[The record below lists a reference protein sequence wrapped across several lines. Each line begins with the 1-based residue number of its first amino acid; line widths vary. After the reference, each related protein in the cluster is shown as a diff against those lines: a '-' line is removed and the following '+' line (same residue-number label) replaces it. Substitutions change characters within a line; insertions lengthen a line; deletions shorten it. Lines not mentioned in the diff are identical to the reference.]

1 MNHRIIQ
8 ALCVAS
14 LTLGATSCNDFL
26 DVQPK
31 GELTQDVQ
39 FQRTQGYYDA
49 MYGVYGTMAAK
60 KLYGENLSYGF
71 LDKIGQMFGYLNTTN
86 NDTEILNYDYTN
98 NTVRSTIDNIW
109 TSQYQAI
116 SYVNNVLGNLDQ
128 LNSSD
133 ESLRLVRGEAY
144 GLRAFL
150 HFDLLRLYCP
160 DYRQQPEAQYGLPY
174 SDAFNLENKTVYT
187 LKGTYERILGD
198 LDKAEEYL
206 HNDTTMAAVEGRES
220 EYDYNRP
227 RQFNL
232 YAVYATKAR
241 VYWSM
246 GDYTKAA
253 DYARRVINAKRNF
266 ALAASTQFN
275 DVRRFPVKGEMIFGL
290 YNNGLSQ
297 SIYNTFFGTV
307 QASGNF
313 TEARQDLDKVYETS
327 SFASDN
333 TDVRFAAFY
342 RQNGSTFTFQR
353 LINSE
358 GEIKNAPVEGVTLL
372 RLPEMYYIL
381 AESIYDTDKAGALA
395 ALNAVRTSRG
405 LKALAADDAKLLNRE
420 SFEKE
425 LMAERMR
432 EMPGEGQ
439 VFFSLKHF
447 NRSFTDIRGRKTIQP
462 EERIFVLPRPEREL
476 EFGNK
481 QQ

>member
-1 MNHRIIQ
+1 MNHRILQ

-31 GELTQDVQ
+31 GELPEDVQ
-39 FQRTQGYYDA
+39 FKRSQGFYDA
-49 MYGVYGTMAAK
+49 MYGVYGTMASS

-71 LDKIGQMFGYLNTTN
+71 LDKLGQLFGYLNTSNT
-86 NDTEILNYDYTN
+86 DTEILNYDYTN
-98 NTVRSTIDNIW
+98 QQVRSTVDNIW
-109 TSQYQAI
+109 SSQYEAI
-116 SYVNNVLGNLDQ
+116 SYVNNVLANLDKR
-128 LNSSD
+128 NSSD
-133 ESLRLVRGEAY
+133 ASLRLVRGEAH

-150 HFDLLRLYCP
+150 HFDLVRLYCP
-160 DYRQQPEAQYGLPY
+160 DYRQNPNAKYGLPY
-174 SDAFNLENKTVYT
+174 SDAYTLANRTVYS
-187 LKGTYERILGD
+187 LKGTYEHILGD
-198 LDKAEEYL
+198 LDEAEKYL
-206 HNDTTMAAVEGRES
+206 SNDTTMADVEGRES
-220 EYDYNRP
+220 EYDYARP

-246 GDYTKAA
+246 GDYDKAA
-253 DYARRVINAKRNF
+253 EYARRVINSKQNF
-266 ALAASTQFN
+266 ALVPSTRFN
-275 DVRRFPVKGEMIFGL
+275 EVRRFPAKGEMIFGL
-290 YNNGLSQ
+290 YNNSLSQ
-297 SIYNTFFGTV
+297 SVYNTFFGAI
-307 QASGNF
+307 QSSGNF
-313 TEARQDLDKVYETS
+313 TEGRQDLDKVYETS

-333 TDVRFAAFY
+333 TDLRFSSFY
-342 RQNGSTFTFQR
+342 RQNGQTFTFQR
-353 LINSE
+353 LVNNES
-358 GEIKNAPVEGVTLL
+358 EIKNAPLQGLTLI

-381 AESIYDTDKAGALA
+381 AESIYDKDKAGALA

-405 LKALAADDAKLLNRE
+405 LKTLTADDAKLLNRE

-439 VFFSLKHF
+439 VFFALKHF

>member
-1 MNHRIIQ
+1 
-8 ALCVAS
+8 
-14 LTLGATSCNDFL
+14 
-26 DVQPK
+26 
-31 GELTQDVQ
+31 
-39 FQRTQGYYDA
+39 
-49 MYGVYGTMAAK
+49 
-60 KLYGENLSYGF
+60 
-71 LDKIGQMFGYLNTTN
+71 
-86 NDTEILNYDYTN
+86 
-98 NTVRSTIDNIW
+98 
-109 TSQYQAI
+109 
-116 SYVNNVLGNLDQ
+116 
-128 LNSSD
+128 
-133 ESLRLVRGEAY
+133 
-144 GLRAFL
+144 
-150 HFDLLRLYCP
+150 
-160 DYRQQPEAQYGLPY
+160 
-174 SDAFNLENKTVYT
+174 
-187 LKGTYERILGD
+187 
-198 LDKAEEYL
+198 
-206 HNDTTMAAVEGRES
+206 MAAVEGRES
-220 EYDYNRP
+220 EYDFNRP

-241 VYWSM
+241 VYWSL

-275 DVRRFPVKGEMIFGL
+275 DVRRFPAKGEMIFGL